1 MYIGGWYTMKRI
13 MIVLLA
19 IVILLSCVACDNNSP
34 KDGDNDTKIVSE
46 YMGEWKANSLK
57 SRDNDE
63 ITYKVAT
70 ITLQEDGTCI
80 YKGESAKWE
89 YVAELNQFIFTLD
102 RNGVSGTLEIAEEN
116 GKTVLKYNTEIYYR
130 PTDFIAK
137 EKEYI
142 NVGNTYSC
150 KKEIEIT
157 LDNWDQYFEIV
168 ENTDWRK
175 NAFGEAENLN
185 ISYSFKLKDEY
196 QTAYDNDIAVEIH
209 AEKVLVD
216 IDLDLAEGKYCYLDV
231 INETYDFN
239 TIETL
244 TGNEINFFSC
254 SDGYFEQND
263 IKVSNIEILKNIEIL
278 RIQGKI
284 YLYE

>member
-1 MYIGGWYTMKRI
+1 MKRI

-19 IVILLSCVACDNNSP
+19 MLILLSCVACDNNSP
-34 KDGDNDTKIVSE
+34 KDDDNDKKLFSE

-63 ITYKVAT
+63 ITYKVTT
-70 ITLQEDGTCI
+70 ITVQEDGTCV
-80 YKGESAKWE
+80 YKGENAKWE
-89 YVAELNQFIFTLD
+89 YVADLNQFIFTLD
-102 RNGVSGTLEIAEEN
+102 KNGVSGTLEIAEEN
-116 GKTVLKYNTEIYYR
+116 GRAVLKYNTEIYYK
-130 PTDFIAK
+130 TSDFVVK
-137 EKEYI
+137 DKEY
-142 NVGNTYSC
+142 VYEGNTYSC

-185 ISYSFKLKDEY
+185 ISYGIKVKDEY
-196 QTAYDNDIAVEIH
+196 KNAISTNETEIAVEIH
-209 AEKVLVD
+209 AEKTLVD
-216 IDLDLAEGKYCYLDV
+216 IDLDLSAERFTYLDEV
-231 INETYDFN
+231 NETCDFN
-239 TIETL
+239 TIKDFKGT
-244 TGNEINFFSC
+244 TATFFSC
-254 SDGYFEQND
+254 WDGYFEKND

-278 RIQGKI
+278 RVQGKI

>member
-1 MYIGGWYTMKRI
+1 MKRI
-13 MIVLLA
+13 MIALLA
-19 IVILLSCVACDNNSP
+19 IVTLFSFVACKNDSP
-34 KDGDNDTKIVSE
+34 KEDDNDKKNVSE
-46 YMGEWKANSLK
+46 YMGDWKANSLK
-57 SRDNDE
+57 SRFDDE
-63 ITYKVAT
+63 ITYQVAT
-70 ITLQEDGTCI
+70 ITLQENGTCI

-89 YVAELNQFIFTLD
+89 YVADLNRFVFTLD

-116 GKTVLKYNTEIYYR
+116 GKTVLKYNTELYYR

-157 LDNWDQYFEIV
+157 LDNWNRYFEIV

-216 IDLDLAEGKYCYLDV
+216 IDLDLAEEKYCYLDV

-278 RIQGKI
+278 RVQGKI

>member
-1 MYIGGWYTMKRI
+1 MKRI
-13 MIVLLA
+13 MIA
-19 IVILLSCVACDNNSP
+19 LLSIVTLFSFVACNNNST
-34 KDGDNDTKIVSE
+34 KEDDNDKQFVLD

-57 SRDNDE
+57 SRNNDE

-70 ITLQEDGTCI
+70 ITLQEDGTCV
-80 YKGESAKWE
+80 YKGENAKWE
-89 YVAELNQFIFTLD
+89 YVADLNQFIFTLD
-102 RNGVSGTLEIAEEN
+102 KNGVSGTLEIAEEN
-116 GKTVLKYNTEIYYR
+116 GKTVLKYNTELYYR

-196 QTAYDNDIAVEIH
+196 QTAYNNDIAVEIH

-216 IDLDLAEGKYCYLDV
+216 IDLDLAEAKYCYLDV

-278 RIQGKI
+278 RVQGKL

>member
-1 MYIGGWYTMKRI
+1 MKRI
-13 MIVLLA
+13 MIA
-19 IVILLSCVACDNNSP
+19 LLSIVTLFSFVACNNNST
-34 KDGDNDTKIVSE
+34 KEDDNDKKIVSE

-70 ITLQEDGTCI
+70 ITLQEDGTCV
-80 YKGESAKWE
+80 YKGENAKWE
-89 YVAELNQFIFTLD
+89 YVAELNQFIFMLD

-116 GKTVLKYNTEIYYR
+116 GKTVLKYNTELYYR

-185 ISYSFKLKDEY
+185 ISYGIKVKDEY
-196 QTAYDNDIAVEIH
+196 KNAISTNETEIAVEIH
-209 AEKVLVD
+209 AEKTLVD
-216 IDLDLAEGKYCYLDV
+216 IDLDLSAERFTYLDEV
-231 INETYDFN
+231 NETCDFN
-239 TIETL
+239 TIKDF
-244 TGNEINFFSC
+244 TGTTATFFSC
-254 SDGYFEQND
+254 WDGYFEKND

-278 RIQGKI
+278 RVQGKM

>member
-1 MYIGGWYTMKRI
+1 MKRI

-34 KDGDNDTKIVSE
+34 KDDDNNKKIVSE

-70 ITLQEDGTCI
+70 ITLQEDGTCV
-80 YKGESAKWE
+80 YKGENAKWK
-89 YVAELNQFIFTLD
+89 YVADLNQFVFTLD
-102 RNGVSGTLEIAEEN
+102 RNGVSGTLEISNEN
-116 GKTVLKYNTEIYYR
+116 EKTVLKYNTETYYR
-130 PTDFIAK
+130 PTDFIAN

-142 NVGNTYSC
+142 NAGNTYSC
-150 KKEIEIT
+150 KKEIKIT

-216 IDLDLAEGKYCYLDV
+216 IDLDLAEEKYGYLDV

-239 TIETL
+239 TTETL

-254 SDGYFEQND
+254 SDRYFEKND

-278 RIQGKI
+278 RVQGKI

>member
-1 MYIGGWYTMKRI
+1 MKRI

-19 IVILLSCVACDNNSP
+19 IMILLSCVACDNNSP
-34 KDGDNDTKIVSE
+34 KDDDNDKKLFSE

-63 ITYKVAT
+63 ITYKVTT
-70 ITLQEDGTCI
+70 ITLQEDGTCV
-80 YKGESAKWE
+80 YKGENAKWE
-89 YVAELNQFIFTLD
+89 YVADLNQFIFTLD
-102 RNGVSGTLEIAEEN
+102 KNGVSGTLEIAEEN
-116 GKTVLKYNTEIYYR
+116 GRAVLKYNTEIYYK
-130 PTDFIAK
+130 TSDFVAK
-137 EKEYI
+137 DKEY
-142 NVGNTYSC
+142 VYEGNTYSC

-185 ISYSFKLKDEY
+185 ISYGIKVKDEY
-196 QTAYDNDIAVEIH
+196 KNAISTNETEIAVEIH
-209 AEKVLVD
+209 AEKTLVD
-216 IDLDLAEGKYCYLDV
+216 IDLDLSAERFTYLDEV
-231 INETYDFN
+231 NETCDFN
-239 TIETL
+239 TIKDF
-244 TGNEINFFSC
+244 TGTTATFFSC
-254 SDGYFEQND
+254 WDGYFEKND

-278 RIQGKI
+278 RAQGKI

>member
-1 MYIGGWYTMKRI
+1 MKRI

-34 KDGDNDTKIVSE
+34 KDDDNDKKIVSE

-70 ITLQEDGTCI
+70 ITLQEDGTCV
-80 YKGESAKWE
+80 YKGENAKWE
-89 YVAELNQFIFTLD
+89 YVADLNQFIFTLD
-102 RNGVSGTLEIAEEN
+102 KNGVSGTLEIAEEN
-116 GKTVLKYNTEIYYR
+116 GKTVLKYNTETYYR
-130 PTDFIAK
+130 PTDFIVK
-137 EKEYI
+137 EKEYV

-157 LDNWDQYFEIV
+157 LDNWNQYFEIV

-185 ISYSFKLKDEY
+185 ISYSFKLRDEY

-209 AEKVLVD
+209 AEKILVD
-216 IDLDLAEGKYCYLDV
+216 IDLDLAEEKYGYLDV

-239 TIETL
+239 TIESI
-244 TGNEINFFSC
+244 TGNSITFFSC
-254 SDGYFEQND
+254 WDGYFEKND

-278 RIQGKI
+278 RVQGKI